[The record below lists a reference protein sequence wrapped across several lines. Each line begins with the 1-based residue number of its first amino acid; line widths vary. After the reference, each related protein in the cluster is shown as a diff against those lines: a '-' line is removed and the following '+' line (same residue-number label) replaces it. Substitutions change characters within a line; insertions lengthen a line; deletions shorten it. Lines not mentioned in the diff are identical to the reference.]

1 MTEEQKQRA
10 ERNKLIFERALF
22 ALAASADLPTRQDVI
37 DWLNNDDSPDWQEM
51 PKNEPRN

>member
-37 DWLNNDDSPDWQEM
+37 DWLNDDDSPDWQEM
-51 PKNEPRN
+51 PKNESRN